1 MKHLSI
7 LLGIFLLTLTACQPA
22 ATPPEAS
29 FNADVG
35 IPFDEYFT
43 DYVPLKE
50 KDDVAYV
57 DEARKLIA
65 FTFDD
70 GPSKTME
77 PLLAVFAAY
86 NEAHPLCKATA
97 TFFLNGIHM
106 REDTLPTLHA
116 ALAMGMELGNHT
128 QRHLDLTTLSKDALT
143 VEIEGTEAL
152 LQSIDKRPS
161 HLLRPPY
168 GLYND
173 DVRAAT
179 NAPIIHW
186 TIDTLDWT
194 GASEDEIYTRVWEGR
209 FSGAIVLMHDGYA
222 HTVSAM
228 KRLLP
233 DLEADGYQAV
243 SVSDMAKVHGVTLK
257 NGSVYIRARKQKRE
271 L

>member
-1 MKHLSI
+1 MKHLSV
-7 LLGIFLLTLTACQPA
+7 LLGIYLLTLTACQPV
-22 ATPPEAS
+22 ATPPESS
-29 FNADVG
+29 FNADMG
-35 IPFDEYFT
+35 ISFDEYFT

-50 KDDVAYV
+50 NGDISYIDKS
-57 DEARKLIA
+57 RKLIA

-86 NEAHPLCKATA
+86 NEAHPLCRATA

-128 QRHLDLTTLSKDALT
+128 QRHRDLTTLSASELNA
-143 VEIEGTEAL
+143 ELEGTEAL
-152 LQSIDKRPS
+152 LRAVDKRPS

-173 DVRAAT
+173 EVRAAA

-194 GASEDEIYTRVWEGR
+194 GASEEEIYQRVWEGR
-209 FSGAIVLMHDGYA
+209 FSGAIVLMHDGYE

-233 DLEADGYQAV
+233 ALEADGYQAV
-243 SVSDMAKVHGVTLK
+243 STSDMAKAHGVTLK
-257 NGSVYIRARKQKRE
+257 NGSIYIRARKQKRE
-271 L
+271 P